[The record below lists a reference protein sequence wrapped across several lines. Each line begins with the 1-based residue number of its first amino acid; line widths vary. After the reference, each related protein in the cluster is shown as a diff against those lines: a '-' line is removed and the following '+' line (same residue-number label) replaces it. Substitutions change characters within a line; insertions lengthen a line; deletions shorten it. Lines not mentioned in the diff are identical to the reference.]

1 MEVSREVNICFER
14 SGFQKR
20 VENRRGKRQEG
31 IKNLGWKKDL
41 EIN

>member
-20 VENRRGKRQEG
+20 VENKIGKRQEG
-31 IKNLGWKKDL
+31 IKNLGWKKGL
-41 EIN
+41 EIH